1 MKKSVASQR
10 TFLGGR
16 VHISQLFEE
25 NAKFRC
31 GLRRSMAINRFIG
44 RTHPLLL
51 VYVLS
56 EDLVRKKHSPP
67 LKQAM
72 LKSSSRNVL

>member
-1 MKKSVASQR
+1 MYSMTREHQGHMTKSNR
-10 TFLGGR
+10 
-16 VHISQLFEE
+16 
-25 NAKFRC
+25 
-31 GLRRSMAINRFIG
+31 LRRSAINRFIG